1 MEEIIWKSAFDKKEK
16 KPGLKLNPGLAQT
29 GVRTTGPW
37 PRLFKR
43 WIALSTG

>member
-37 PRLFKR
+37 GPFLE
-43 WIALSTG
+43 SPDN